1 MDIVVAGGSGYL
13 GGALVRRFRAQG
25 HRVLVLTRQPSQPD
39 HLGWPSQP
47 ASPEWHAAI
56 GRATAVV
63 NLAGEP
69 LAGARWT
76 AARKARIRDSRV
88 VATTL
93 LARAVA
99 AAPHPPV
106 FISGSAIGVYGP
118 RGDEPLTE
126 ESTPG
131 SDFLAGVTLDWERAA
146 LEAAA
151 ATRVVLLRT
160 GVVLSREGG
169 ALPQLALPFR
179 LFVGGRIG
187 SGAQYVSWV
196 HRDDWVALVE
206 WALAA
211 SAVSG
216 PINATA
222 PHPVTNAELAVAL
235 GRALRRPAFVPAPAF
250 AVRLAVGEMADAAL
264 LNGQRVLPA
273 KAQAL
278 GFRFTY
284 PRIDAALAAI
294 YATGQPT

>member
-47 ASPEWHAAI
+47 ESPEWHATI

-99 AAPHPPV
+99 AAPHPPI
-106 FISGSAIGVYGP
+106 FISGSAIGIYGP

-126 ESTPG
+126 DSSPG

-151 ATRVVLLRT
+151 ATRVVILRT

-187 SGAQYVSWV
+187 SGAQYVSWI
-196 HRDDWVALVE
+196 HRDDWLALVE
-206 WALAA
+206 WALAV

-222 PHPVTNAELAVAL
+222 PQPVTNAELAVAL
-235 GRALRRPAFVPAPAF
+235 GRALRRPALVPAPAF

-278 GFRFTY
+278 GFRFAY
-284 PRIDAALAAI
+284 PTIDAALAAI
-294 YATGQPT
+294 YATGRST